1 MTNGNT
7 FSRILDTDY
16 STYFVEYSCT
26 QSLLDIWTIEYI
38 DIFTKD
44 GTLDPTTLATI
55 KTNLGTW
62 APNFNTDNLVTARTP
77 GQCAYEAVWFI
88 F

>member
-1 MTNGNT
+1 MTNGDT

-44 GTLDPTTLATI
+44 GTLDPGTLATI

-62 APNFNTDNLVTARTP
+62 APNFNTDNLV
-77 GQCAYEAVWFI
+77 
-88 F
+88 